1 MKISGIFRELSAKN
15 HFSKPYNTDFQYHTK
30 TSQKKR
36 FREIVRQIPRTMK
49 NWGSIL
55 KMLIIRR
62 EERSVLV
69 EFAAVEE
76 AAGEHHQEQG
86 AGDLRE
92 GCGPEGGGI
101 GDEFCQHAA
110 EKNADAHAEIPRG

>member
-15 HFSKPYNTDFQYHTK
+15 HFSKPYNTDFQHHTK
-30 TSQKKR
+30 TSQKKA
-36 FREIVRQIPRTMK
+36 IPR
-49 NWGSIL
+49 NCPPNSANY
-55 KMLIIRR
+55 
-62 EERSVLV
+62 EELGEYSQNADNPERGGSVLV
-69 EFAAVEE
+69 EFAAVVE

-110 EKNADAHAEIPRG
+110 KKNADAHAEIPRG